1 MLGECR
7 KINNLNNIKNSK
19 ICNVGDRWK
28 LRGEIDGV

>member
-1 MLGECR
+1 MLGKWR
-7 KINNLNNIKNSK
+7 KINNLINIKNSK

>member
-1 MLGECR
+1 MLGEWR